1 MRTRGLVLSK
11 KHGCTLLCYCD
22 TIIAYTLRLCPAS
35 VNFQNVVIADYFDP
49 VTLVKRPQ
57 QPWLEAHSNN
67 TENCHDESLLQR
79 ECAARRVQDTQ
90 HYNTSLRTQKSALIH
105 ILGGSRKMRDTTRRH
120 NWGEKGNG
128 LRICNATQ
136 SPQNGIPKMENMK
149 LPPLKREPCSLPA
162 PPRGIEPRPPAFHNL
177 DRQEFQPLN
186 YGDIGLLG
194 VANSLFLQ
202 NIYFFANTA
211 PETEMKK

>member
-79 ECAARRVQDTQ
+79 ECAATVAASLSQPDRTAHVQ
-90 HYNTSLRTQKSALIH
+90 
-105 ILGGSRKMRDTTRRH
+105 TTFRYETTLH
-120 NWGEKGNG
+120 T
-128 LRICNATQ
+128 I
-136 SPQNGIPKMENMK
+136 
-149 LPPLKREPCSLPA
+149 
-162 PPRGIEPRPPAFHNL
+162 
-177 DRQEFQPLN
+177 
-186 YGDIGLLG
+186 LLG
-194 VANSLFLQ
+194 VGG
-202 NIYFFANTA
+202 TA
-211 PETEMKK
+211 YTLDQFRKLEIDPQRKSPRYTTL